1 MTNNGKN
8 MSTKIV
14 VARFEENV
22 GGTEVSCGKYWEHFV
37 TLVTKSRITTWKKL
51 IILKTQFI
59 ILISLI

>member
-8 MSTKIV
+8 MSRKIV
-14 VARFEENV
+14 AARFEEKFLVEKFGNIL
-22 GGTEVSCGKYWEHFV
+22 V

-59 ILISLI
+59 I